1 MGMPIALLGPLL
13 INANMHVQVVSTSF
27 LLLFTVT
34 TATKDMQ
41 PATYLVLSGR
51 PCTAASACDKLTANQ
66 VATCLL
72 QPSGCVMQAYSKSRA
87 Y

>member
-1 MGMPIALLGPLL
+1 MGMPVALLGPLL

-41 PATYLVLSGR
+41 PATYLVLSGGSLMDS
-51 PCTAASACDKLTANQ
+51 TAK
-66 VATCLL
+66 
-72 QPSGCVMQAYSKSRA
+72 
-87 Y
+87 